1 MMHKWAL
8 IAAVSIAL
16 AAGNLLLAAA
26 VRGTGGPSLR
36 LLLTPRMVVAVA
48 VYVGSFLLYLQ
59 VLATMDLSKSYPI
72 IVGGAFVF
80 VLLGASAFLGEAV
93 SGWRLLGCVLICC
106 GIAVCRRF

>member
-1 MMHKWAL
+1 MRDWAL
-8 IAAVSIAL
+8 VVVVSLTL

-36 LLLTPRMVVAVA
+36 LLVTPRVVVAVA
-48 VYVGSFLLYLQ
+48 VYVSSFLLYLR
-59 VLATMDLSKSYPI
+59 VLASMDLSKSYPI

-93 SGWRLLGCVLICC
+93 SGWRWLGCALICC
-106 GIAVCRRF
+106 GIALGSRS